1 MSIEYTRVAEDP
13 YDGVM
18 KLWEYTQKSDN
29 PSGNVYV
36 FKSTR
41 SNDHITY
48 DSMREILLE
57 LAKTVNLPE
66 LNRIGWHSCR
76 KTRADQEFVQTAG
89 GDLPSVRQILGHT
102 EKSKSTKLYL
112 SHRPAPKS

>member
-18 KLWEYTQKSDN
+18 KLWEFTQNSN
-29 PSGNVYV
+29 NLSENTYI

-41 SNDHITY
+41 SNADHITY

-66 LNRIGWHSCR
+66 LNLIGWHSCR
-76 KTRADQEFVQTAG
+76 KTRADQEFDQTG
-89 GDLPSVRQILGHT
+89 GNLPSVRQI
-102 EKSKSTKLYL
+102 
-112 SHRPAPKS
+112 